1 MSFNKSYELKK
12 FEAHW
17 EKLRIEY
24 AAAGMTED
32 TIQKMYDYDR
42 QQFNSERTFIE
53 RTQEFT
59 APAYESSEEEAS
71 PLMLRYQEAITTTD
85 TYHETK
91 SKFAWIGEIENERL
105 LSALENL
112 SEDYKG
118 ELKFLSKK
126 IRKDFWNTDY
136 NTEKLAKLLHI
147 INGTYEMVFNCI
159 GYFDLSCIIEYVKLL
174 AKYCCV
180 ICPDLNA
187 DYYNQLID
195 DIQMENARIIIE
207 EQWKDIT
214 ASEDGLKSFKEIF
227 DDVFTKC
234 LNGNRDK
241 FFHKLKDTDV
251 LCRVVDD
258 KLPINRERFIP
269 FDKSYAYNRWN
280 PPGKSFLYLSFGEE
294 EKEYSSELR
303 LSEYICLE
311 EYRAKKGNK
320 YYFCNFKP
328 VNEGVIFDLSYND
341 VSLRKIKNML
351 DEYEDTMASQMIEE
365 IMKEPDAVK
374 KYQNKKKLKK
384 KVKKLQ
390 LKYQVDKGII
400 EESIAK
406 QYLKMIC
413 NCIYKKVDETDDEK
427 KEIAY
432 KSFWALATYLKE
444 QGVTG
449 IIYPCTRTNKVVG
462 KNLVL
467 FNKNDAEP
475 IESTIREFNY

>member
-1 MSFNKSYELKK
+1 
-12 FEAHW
+12 
-17 EKLRIEY
+17 
-24 AAAGMTED
+24 
-32 TIQKMYDYDR
+32 
-42 QQFNSERTFIE
+42 
-53 RTQEFT
+53 
-59 APAYESSEEEAS
+59 
-71 PLMLRYQEAITTTD
+71 
-85 TYHETK
+85 
-91 SKFAWIGEIENERL
+91 
-105 LSALENL
+105 
-112 SEDYKG
+112 
-118 ELKFLSKK
+118 
-126 IRKDFWNTDY
+126 
-136 NTEKLAKLLHI
+136 
-147 INGTYEMVFNCI
+147 MVFSCI

-174 AKYCCV
+174 AKYCCM

-258 KLPINRERFIP
+258 KYPINRGRFIP

-311 EYRAKKGNK
+311 EYRAQKENK

-328 VNEGVIFDLSYND
+328 VTEGVIFDLSYND

-365 IMKEPDAVK
+365 IMKEPDALK

-384 KVKKLQ
+384 KAKKLQ

-413 NCIYKKVDETDDEK
+413 NCIYKKVDETDDKK

-432 KSFWALATYLKE
+432 KSFWALAAYLKE

-467 FNKNDAEP
+467 FNKYDAEP